1 MDKEEK
7 TTKTLQEVLA
17 GIPHRLLGGREDL
30 PLAGLSFDSRAVVPS
45 GAFVAIE
52 GTAGTT
58 ILIRRSAQGLVRWC
72 CARRPGSCIP
82 V

>member
-45 GAFVAIE
+45 GAFVAI
-52 GTAGTT
+52 
-58 ILIRRSAQGLVRWC
+58 
-72 CARRPGSCIP
+72 
-82 V
+82 